1 MWRYNYAVSP
11 DELYHYGVVGMK
23 WGVKRAIHKIDRN
36 KKLERKALK
45 YDKRSAKFKIKSE
58 KRHAIYDLESG
69 NKKAIKAAKWSKKAS
84 RLALKANKQD
94 DEFKREKLERK
105 SEKFK
110 YKSAKATIDGNRISK
125 TTGYGMEAMKYS
137 VKSDKMAKK
146 AANARRKIA
155 NNKYYVSKMNRKI
168 STIPVNELRE
178 KYSFVNQLL
187 EKI

>member
-1 MWRYNYAVSP
+1 MWEYNYTACP

-23 WGVKRAIHKIDRN
+23 WGVKRAIYKTNRN
-36 KKLERKALK
+36 EKLKRKALK
-45 YDKRSAKFKIKSE
+45 YDKKSARFKIKSE

-84 RLALKANKQD
+84 RLALKAIKQD
-94 DEFKREKLERK
+94 DDLKREKLERK

-125 TTGYGMEAMKYS
+125 TTGYGIEAMKYS
-137 VKSDKMAKK
+137 IKSDKMAKK

-155 NNKYYVSKMNRKI
+155 NNKYYISKMNRKI
-168 STIPVNELRE
+168 STIPVNELQE

-187 EKI
+187 KKI